1 MRSGQNV
8 TRNGHGKREI
18 AVGPMPDRTALNRTL
33 LKQYVDDV
41 FNGMN
46 RCDMA
51 IGNGRGDENKERI
64 RREWDLQPVLHT
76 RLLNGQT
83 IECCCELSVTTT
95 YYRFD
100 ATHRISGKR
109 DVLFAH
115 AQGCAR
121 KLMGIAPA
129 IAPIPLFNPLQAAP
143 VAQGARG
150 GGGDGDGTRMHP
162 FNRELYEAIHLL
174 LMCWGRPPASGG
186 PLVEILDEIRRA
198 PDVAL
203 PPWKAKS
210 VNSIIEKGQRTLT
223 AMLHALPPQNPPMR
237 GFDFPLMHRALEA
250 HRGRPTIWL

>member
-1 MRSGQNV
+1 M
-8 TRNGHGKREI
+8 
-18 AVGPMPDRTALNRTL
+18 NRTI
-33 LKQYVDDV
+33 LKSYVDDG
-41 FNGMN
+41 FNGIN

-64 RREWDLQPVLHT
+64 RREWDFLPVLHT
-76 RLLNGQT
+76 HLLNGQS
-83 IECCCELSVTTT
+83 IQCCCERSVTTT

-121 KLMGIAPA
+121 KLMGIAPT

-143 VAQGARG
+143 AAQGPRG
-150 GGGDGDGTRMHP
+150 GGAGGDGAGAGARMHP

-174 LMCWGRPPASGG
+174 LMCWGQQQASGG

-198 PDVAL
+198 PEAAL
-203 PPWKAKS
+203 PHWKAKS
-210 VNSIIEKGQRTLT
+210 VNTVIEKGKSKQTLT
-223 AMLHALPPQNPPMR
+223 AMLQALPPQNPPMR
-237 GFDFPLMHRALEA
+237 VFDFPLMHRALEG
-250 HRGRPTIWL
+250 HRDKPVIWL